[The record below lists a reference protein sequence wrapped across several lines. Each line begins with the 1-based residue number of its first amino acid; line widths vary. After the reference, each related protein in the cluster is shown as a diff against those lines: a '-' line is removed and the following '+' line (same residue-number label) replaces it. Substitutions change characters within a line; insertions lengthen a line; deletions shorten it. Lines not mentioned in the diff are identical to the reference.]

1 MKKYEKHL
9 QRMLQNADMETVEQ
23 IAAQFPA
30 ADDAAKER
38 IYQGILEKQRI
49 QPCSFMEE
57 PEHVPSIT
65 RRHCRSIWAAAA
77 CLLICGGIVGG
88 AAMHRPMPAQQETE
102 ATAAASG
109 PTEGETQV
117 RAETP
122 ETQTAPAAAV
132 STEAAEHV
140 TEVPAETRTETA
152 VVTVAAEEIVQTAM
166 SEAAEPSETAVQ
178 ETTFIPAVCETQP
191 TEAWTETMQT
201 DVQETVQTDV
211 QETVRT
217 TEQTETVQKTF
228 EFISLADNLPDVS
241 GFVFTPF
248 ESEWGE
254 KCKVETADTANR
266 KYALHKVYEPT
277 ILPEGWEFRSKHDPN
292 GIYDDNTIDMFM
304 NDIWYKM
311 ISGPDGGEPLTSF
324 YMIYEQHT
332 QAQEIL
338 CKQAS
343 ENAENQSLYACAET
357 TVNGNPAFIYRQ
369 DHPNVNQTRSVWY
382 TLYWQQDGY
391 LFSIYTGQIPESYL
405 PELIRMAESV
415 QPIE

>member
-1 MKKYEKHL
+1 MKKYEKRLHSMI
-9 QRMLQNADMETVEQ
+9 QSADMETVER

-38 IYQGILEKQRI
+38 IYKGIQERQRM
-49 QPCSFMEE
+49 QSVSTAYQQ
-57 PEHVPSIT
+57 EHVPTVT
-65 RRHCRSIWAAAA
+65 RRHYRSIWAAAA
-77 CLLICGGIVGG
+77 CLLICGGLIGG
-88 AAMHRPMPAQQETE
+88 AAMHRPMLTEQETE
-102 ATAAASG
+102 APAAASG
-109 PTEGETQV
+109 QNEEETQV
-117 RAETP
+117 RAELP

-132 STEAAEHV
+132 STETAEDAAEAP
-140 TEVPAETRTETA
+140 TEPLAETA
-152 VVTVAAEEIVQTAM
+152 VVTVPAEEALQTM
-166 SEAAEPSETAVQ
+166 ESETAEYAEIVVQ
-178 ETTFIPAVCETQP
+178 ETAFIPAVSETQP

-201 DVQETVQTDV
+201 EV
-211 QETVRT
+211 QETVRMEVQT
-217 TEQTETVQKTF
+217 TAQTEAVQKTF

-254 KCKVETADTANR
+254 KCSVETADAANR

-277 ILPEGWEFRSKHDPN
+277 ILPEGWEFRSKHDPS
-292 GIYDDNTIDMFM
+292 GIYDDNTIDMYM
-304 NDIWYKM
+304 NDLWYKM
-311 ISGPDGGEPLTSF
+311 ISGPDGGEPLTTF
-324 YMIYEQHT
+324 YMIYEQHIQT
-332 QAQEIL
+332 QEIL
-338 CKQAS
+338 CKQAVEHT
-343 ENAENQSLYACAET
+343 ENSSLYAYAET